1 MKRNAALHYFVLKA
15 APYLVGTDFIVRA
28 CRDLVVQPTSELQ
41 ETSELTS
48 YTVNGSSADN
58 VHDGILWK

>member
-1 MKRNAALHYFVLKA
+1 MPQYVILYLK
-15 APYLVGTDFIVRA
+15 APYLVGMDFIVRA
-28 CRDLVVQPTSELQ
+28 CRDLVVQPTTPELQ

-58 VHDGILWK
+58 VHDGI